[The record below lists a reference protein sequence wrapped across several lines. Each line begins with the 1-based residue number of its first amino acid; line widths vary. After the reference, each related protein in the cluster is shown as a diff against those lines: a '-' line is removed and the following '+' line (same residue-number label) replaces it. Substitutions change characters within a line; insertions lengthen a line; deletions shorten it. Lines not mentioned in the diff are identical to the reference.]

1 MINVLQVTHRVGSH
15 IPMINV
21 LQVTPS
27 VGSRIPM
34 IDVLEVNHTVGSRM
48 GMAGLCNRFFEVVF
62 FLGFSEANLGLHAE
76 LK

>member
-48 GMAGLCNRFFEVVF
+48 GMAGLCNRFCLKLIF
-62 FLGFSEANLGLHAE
+62 FWVSLKPTLGYMQN
-76 LK
+76 